1 MEEPQ
6 PTTEPTAEEPR
17 PRWWLHALLLLA
29 TLGTTTAF
37 GVVLASGLVAPLD
50 PDKEVGVDHLWHVAT
65 SPKGIG
71 LALSYSLSVL
81 AILFCHEMGHYLL
94 ARRYGVSASP
104 PYFLPG
110 LPPFGTFGAF
120 IRMRIRTIDATRLF
134 RIGAGG
140 PYAGFVVCIPVLLIG
155 LFLSDVQPVPPG
167 LEEAQLGDSLL
178 MWALTR
184 VLFGTLPEGHD
195 VFLHPM
201 AYAGWVGLFVT
212 SFNLVPLGQL
222 DGGHIA
228 YTLFG
233 ERFNKIAWFLLAG
246 LIVLGVTVFPGW
258 LVLVFFLL
266 ILGPKHPVVLEGE
279 PLGRGDRMAAW
290 GAMVLFALTF
300 VPQPF
305 KLPTILDLVLG
316 R

>member
-1 MEEPQ
+1 MKAP
-6 PTTEPTAEEPR
+6 EPTDPPA
-17 PRWWLHALLLLA
+17 PRWWLHAALLLA
-29 TLGTTTAF
+29 TLMTTTAF
-37 GVVLASGLVAPLD
+37 GVVLASGLVEQID
-50 PDKEVGVDHLWHVAT
+50 PAAEPGWDHLLLVAT
-65 SPKGIG
+65 TTKGIA
-71 LALSYSLSVL
+71 LALSYSLSLL
-81 AILFCHEMGHYLL
+81 AILFSHEMGHYLV
-94 ARRYGVSASP
+94 ARHYGVSASP

-120 IRMRIRTIDATRLF
+120 IRMRIGSIDARRLF

-140 PYAGFVVCIPVLLIG
+140 PYAGLLVCVPLLLVG
-155 LFLSDVQPVPPG
+155 LLLSDVQEVPVD
-167 LEEAQLGDSLL
+167 LEDAKLGDSLL
-178 MWALTR
+178 MWVLTR
-184 VLFGTLPEGHD
+184 LIFGTLPDGQD

-233 ERFNKIAWFLLAG
+233 RRFNQVAWGLLVG

-266 ILGPKHPVVLEGE
+266 ILGPKHPVVLEGP
-279 PLGRGDRMAAW
+279 PLGGADRVAAW
-290 GAMVLFALTF
+290 GAMAMFVLTF

-316 R
+316 K

>member
-1 MEEPQ
+1 MV
-6 PTTEPTAEEPR
+6 
-17 PRWWLHALLLLA
+17 
-29 TLGTTTAF
+29 TTTAF
-37 GVVLASGLVAPLD
+37 GIVLASGLVEPANPNEEIGL
-50 PDKEVGVDHLWHVAT
+50 GHLVTVAT
-65 SPKGIG
+65 TPKGIA
-71 LALSYSLSVL
+71 LALSYSLSIL
-81 AILFCHEMGHYLL
+81 GILFAHEMGHYLI
-94 ARRYGVSASP
+94 ARHYGVSASP

-120 IRMRIRTIDATRLF
+120 IRMRIRTIDATKLF

-140 PYAGFVVCIPVLLIG
+140 PYAGFLVCVPILMVG
-155 LFLSDVQPVPPG
+155 LFLSEVQPVPVE

-178 MWALTR
+178 MWGLVR
-184 VLFGTLPEGHD
+184 LVFGTIPEGQD

-233 ERFNKIAWFLLAG
+233 KRFNRVAWFLLIG

-266 ILGPKHPVVLEGE
+266 ILGPKHPVVLDGP
-279 PLGRGDRMAAW
+279 PLRGADRLAAW
-290 GAMVLFALTF
+290 GALVLFGLTF

-305 KLPTILDLVLG
+305 KLPTILDMVLG
-316 R
+316 Q